1 MSELTGARVAGALA
15 GRATRLATRRTAWGL
30 WGATLSTSVAAG
42 LFAVLSRGTPRPEW
56 HPWWLMAV
64 ESLIGA
70 FLAPLGVVV
79 ATRRPRNPT
88 GWLLL
93 FAGLGASFDLLVH
106 AYGLYALPR
115 GLPGDMLAMWSANW
129 AFLAYIIPL
138 MFLFL
143 LFPNGRLPS
152 ARWRLAAGY
161 VAACGILLA
170 LLGAFMPGPLGAGY
184 FGAYANPIGIPALS
198 FTVTYVG
205 LLSVLTILPSLLLSI
220 SSLLFRYRNSDGLAR
235 RRLKWVAW
243 AVLVSVLL
251 VTVHIVLL
259 DGPAESI
266 AIDLVPVILSAAI
279 TIAIVRHNLFD
290 IDRLLSN
297 SLLYAG
303 LTASVVGLYVG
314 LVSALGLLFERSGSG
329 TVRLLATGIV
339 AVLLQPLRTLLQRLA
354 SRLVYGL
361 RDDPYTALTVLGRR
375 LEAAADLDDVLPAAA
390 STVAEA
396 LRLPYVAV
404 ELVDVPGTGV
414 ERTTAAAHGEPV
426 PDPVRIA
433 LVHQGEEIG
442 ALLVATR
449 AADEGF
455 SAADTRL
462 LHDVARHIAQA
473 ASVVRLSLA
482 LARSRERAA
491 ATAAEER
498 RRLARDLH
506 DGVGP
511 VLTGATWTLQA
522 ATTLLRSDPD
532 ATRELLTNA
541 VVHLRQG
548 TEDLRD
554 VAQGLR
560 SPADQLGLREAILVH
575 LERVPLNVRTTLPEE
590 IPRLPAA
597 VEEAAYWILA
607 EATANVV
614 RHAGADTCWVRLDLN
629 DDDLALAV
637 ADDGRG
643 LPARFRPGVG
653 LGSIRERAAEIG
665 GTCRVAPRAAGGTEV
680 HARLP
685 LSLPG
690 IGRAEHAGGTYG
702 PVSTGG
708 TP

>member
-1 MSELTGARVAGALA
+1 MNELTGAEAAAPPVKWPSA
-15 GRATRLATRRTAWGL
+15 RRTAWALG
-30 WGATLSTSVAAG
+30 GATLCTAAG
-42 LFAVLSRGTPRPEW
+42 AATLGVLARATPRPSW
-56 HPWWLMAV
+56 HPWWLLVFETLTGVLLAV
-64 ESLIGA
+64 
-70 FLAPLGVVV
+70 LGLLV
-79 ATRRPRNPT
+79 AARRPRNPA

-93 FAGLGASFDLLVH
+93 AAGLGGSIDLLVL
-106 AYGLYALPR
+106 AYGIYAVPR
-115 GLPGDMLAMWSANW
+115 GLPGGVHAMWARDWIFVLYS
-129 AFLAYIIPL
+129 LPI

-143 LFPNGRLPS
+143 LFPDGRLPS
-152 ARWRLAAGY
+152 PRWRFGAWY
-161 VAACGILLA
+161 VAACGCLMA
-170 LLGAFMPGPLGAGY
+170 LIGAFMPGALGGDYAY
-184 FGAYANPIGIPALS
+184 FPWLSNPVGIPALAFLTENVVAVS
-198 FTVTYVG
+198 LIVHLPAFV
-205 LLSVLTILPSLLLSI
+205 LSVV
-220 SSLLFRYRNSDGLAR
+220 SLLFRYRRSTGVAR
-235 RRLKWVAW
+235 RQMKWVAW
-243 AVLVSVLL
+243 GVLASALL
-251 VTVHIVLL
+251 VAAHILLL
-259 DGPAESI
+259 DGPAEGI
-266 AIDLVPVILSAAI
+266 AVDLVPVVLSAAI
-279 TIAIVRHNLFD
+279 TIAVVRHNLFD

-297 SLLYAG
+297 SLVYAG
-303 LTASVVGLYVG
+303 LTASVGGLYVG
-314 LVSALGLLFERSGSG
+314 LVSGLGLLFERSGSG

-339 AVLLQPLRTLLQRLA
+339 AVLLQPLRTLLQRLVG
-354 SRLVYGL
+354 RLVYGL
-361 RDDPYTALTVLGRR
+361 RDDPYTALAVLGRR
-375 LEAAADLDDVLPAAA
+375 LEAAADPADVLPAAA

-414 ERTTAAAHGEPV
+414 ERTVAAVRGDPVPEPV
-426 PDPVRIA
+426 SFL

-449 AADEGF
+449 TADEGF

-491 ATAAEER
+491 VTAAEER

-548 TEDLRD
+548 TKDLRD
-554 VAQGLR
+554 VAEGLR
-560 SPADQLGLREAILVH
+560 SPADQLGLREAIVVH
-575 LERVPLNVRTTLPEE
+575 LDRAPLTVRATLPDE

-607 EATANVV
+607 EAVANVI
-614 RHAGADTCWVRLDLN
+614 RHAAADTCWVRVDLGEEN
-629 DDDLALAV
+629 LTLAV

-643 LPARFRPGVG
+643 LPDRFRPGVG
-653 LGSIRERAAEIG
+653 LGSMRERAAEIG

-680 HARLP
+680 HASLP
-685 LSLPG
+685 RTPPG
-690 IGRAEHAGGTYG
+690 IGRTAPADPTNH
-702 PVSTGG
+702 PVRTGRN
-708 TP
+708 P